1 MIVNT
6 QCQAT
11 TTSKLNARMKSTYLS
26 RPFTTVPVAVVVTLL
41 IGNILS
47 NRVMPAALY
56 VPTNL
61 VTAAVIVFISMRL
74 VTPYDMGWT
83 NWARG
88 ARWGFAVTLVGLG
101 LYLVALV
108 TPGFDELFNDR
119 RVEGGTARL
128 FYEVFI
134 RIPLG
139 TVLLEEV
146 AFRGPCR
153 RSSPSTCRRSVPSC
167 SSSALFGLWHVL
179 PSLSLADVNPVFEG
193 LLGTGSAGKLGG
205 VAIAV
210 VGTFLLGLW
219 LCFLRYRSGS
229 ILAPIIVHVASN
241 TGGYVF
247 AFLFGGAVISTDVGP
262 R

>member
-1 MIVNT
+1 
-6 QCQAT
+6 
-11 TTSKLNARMKSTYLS
+11 
-26 RPFTTVPVAVVVTLL
+26 VVVTLL

-47 NRVMPAALY
+47 NRVVPAALY

-61 VTAAVIVFISMRL
+61 VTAAVVVFISRRL
-74 VTPYDMGWT
+74 VTSYDMGWT
-83 NWARG
+83 NWAKG
-88 ARWGFAVTLVGLG
+88 ARWGLAVTLVGLG
-101 LYLVALV
+101 FYVVALV
-108 TPGFDELFNDR
+108 TPGLDELFNDR
-119 RVEGGTARL
+119 RVDGGPARL

-146 AFRGPCR
+146 AFRGALPAIFAKQM
-153 RSSPSTCRRSVPSC
+153 STFRAAVF
-167 SSSALFGLWHVL
+167 SSALFGLWHVL
-179 PSLSLADVNPVFEG
+179 PSLSLANVNPVFEG
-193 LLGTGSAGKLGG
+193 LLGTGLAGKIGG

-229 ILAPIIVHVASN
+229 ILAPMIVHVASN
-241 TGGYVF
+241 SGGYVF
-247 AFLFGGAVISTDVGP
+247 AFLFGGAVISTDFGP

>member
-1 MIVNT
+1 
-6 QCQAT
+6 
-11 TTSKLNARMKSTYLS
+11 
-26 RPFTTVPVAVVVTLL
+26 VAVVVTLL

-61 VTAAVIVFISMRL
+61 ATAAVVVFIALRL
-74 VTPYDMGWT
+74 VTPHDMGWT
-83 NWARG
+83 NWAKG
-88 ARWGFAVTLVGLG
+88 ARWGLVVTLIGLG
-101 LYLVALV
+101 AYLVALI
-108 TPGFDELFNDR
+108 TPGLTELFNDS
-119 RVEGGTARL
+119 RVDDGIPRL

-146 AFRGPCR
+146 AFRGALPAVFEKHASR
-153 RSSPSTCRRSVPSC
+153 LHAVVMSSV
-167 SSSALFGLWHVL
+167 LFGLWHVL

-193 LLGTGSAGKLGG
+193 LLGTGLAGKLGG

-210 VGTFLLGLW
+210 VGTFLVGLW

-229 ILAPIIVHVASN
+229 ILAPIIVHTASN
-241 TGGYVF
+241 AGGYVF
-247 AFLFGGAVISTDVGP
+247 AFLFGGAVISTDVGT
-262 R
+262 

>member
-1 MIVNT
+1 
-6 QCQAT
+6 
-11 TTSKLNARMKSTYLS
+11 
-26 RPFTTVPVAVVVTLL
+26 
-41 IGNILS
+41 
-47 NRVMPAALY
+47 MPAALY

-61 VTAAVIVFISMRL
+61 ATAAVVVFIAMRL

-83 NWARG
+83 NWAKG
-88 ARWGFAVTLVGLG
+88 ARWGLVVTVIGLG
-101 LYLVALV
+101 VYLVALV
-108 TPGFDELFNDR
+108 TPGLTELYNDS
-119 RVEGGTARL
+119 RVDDGIPRL

-146 AFRGPCR
+146 AFRGALPAVFEKHGSR
-153 RSSPSTCRRSVPSC
+153 MHAVVMSSV
-167 SSSALFGLWHVL
+167 LFGLWHVL

-193 LLGTGSAGKLGG
+193 LLGTGLAGKLGG

-210 VGTFLLGLW
+210 VGTFLVGLW

-229 ILAPIIVHVASN
+229 ILAPIIVHTASN
-241 TGGYVF
+241 AGGYIL
-247 AFLFGGAVISTDVGP
+247 AFLFGGAVISTDIG

>member
-1 MIVNT
+1 
-6 QCQAT
+6 
-11 TTSKLNARMKSTYLS
+11 
-26 RPFTTVPVAVVVTLL
+26 VVVTLL

-61 VTAAVIVFISMRL
+61 VTAAVVVFISGRL

-88 ARWGFAVTLVGLG
+88 ARWGIAVTLVGLG
-101 LYLVALV
+101 IYLVALL
-108 TPGFDELFNDR
+108 TPGLDELFHDR
-119 RVEGGTARL
+119 RVDGGPARL
-128 FYEVFI
+128 FYEVFV

-146 AFRGPCR
+146 AFRGALPAVFAKHMSTFR
-153 RSSPSTCRRSVPSC
+153 AVVLASS
-167 SSSALFGLWHVL
+167 LFGLWHVL
-179 PSLSLADVNPVFEG
+179 PSLNLADVNPVFEALLDTG
-193 LLGTGSAGKLGG
+193 LAGKLGG

-210 VGTFLLGLW
+210 VGTFFVGLW

-241 TGGYVF
+241 TGGYVL

>member
-1 MIVNT
+1 
-6 QCQAT
+6 
-11 TTSKLNARMKSTYLS
+11 
-26 RPFTTVPVAVVVTLL
+26 VAVVVTLL

-61 VTAAVIVFISMRL
+61 VTAAVVVFISMRL
-74 VTPYDMGWT
+74 VTPYDMGMT

-88 ARWGFAVTLVGLG
+88 ARWGLVVTLAGLAV
-101 LYLVALV
+101 YLVALV
-108 TPGFDELFNDR
+108 TPGLDELFNDR
-119 RVEGGTARL
+119 RVDGGLPRL
-128 FYEVFI
+128 FYEVFV

-146 AFRGPCR
+146 AFRGALPAVFEKHWSR
-153 RSSPSTCRRSVPSC
+153 MRAVVMSSV
-167 SSSALFGLWHVL
+167 LFGLWHVL
-179 PSLSLADVNPVFEG
+179 PSLNLAEVNPVFEG
-193 LLGTGSAGKLGG
+193 LLGTGFAGKLGG

-210 VGTFLLGLW
+210 VGTFFIGLW

-229 ILAPIIVHVASN
+229 ILAPLIVHTASN
-241 TGGYVF
+241 TGGYVL
-247 AFLFGGAVISTDVGP
+247 AFLFGGAVISTDIG

>member
-1 MIVNT
+1 M
-6 QCQAT
+6 
-11 TTSKLNARMKSTYLS
+11 
-26 RPFTTVPVAVVVTLL
+26 TLL

-61 VTAAVIVFISMRL
+61 VTAAVVVFISRRL
-74 VTPYDMGWT
+74 VTPYDMGMT

-88 ARWGFAVTLVGLG
+88 IRWGVAVTLVGLG
-101 LYLVALV
+101 AYLVALL
-108 TPGFDELFNDR
+108 TPGLTELFNDS
-119 RVEGGTARL
+119 RVDDGIPRL

-146 AFRGPCR
+146 AFRGALPAVFEKHVSR
-153 RSSPSTCRRSVPSC
+153 LRAVVMSSV
-167 SSSALFGLWHVL
+167 LFGLWHVL

-193 LLGTGSAGKLGG
+193 LLGTGLAGKLGG

-210 VGTFLLGLW
+210 FGTFLIGLW

-229 ILAPIIVHVASN
+229 ILAPMIVHTASN
-241 TGGYVF
+241 TGGYVL
-247 AFLFGGAVISTDVGP
+247 AFLFGGAVISTDVGT
-262 R
+262 